1 VLLQI
6 QLLVKGSVLLG
17 PKAPPAFSLMRFE
30 AVIPEPAEDYK
41 NRNVVE
47 PAFNQLK
54 N

>member
-1 VLLQI
+1 L
-6 QLLVKGSVLLG
+6 S
-17 PKAPPAFSLMRFE
+17 KARFYSARTHRQHFSLMRFE

>member
-1 VLLQI
+1 
-6 QLLVKGSVLLG
+6 
-17 PKAPPAFSLMRFE
+17 
-30 AVIPEPAEDYK
+30 VIPEPAEDYK